1 VREAELAGH
10 HPKPVLTAAVDARRG
25 GLDGAGSVAGSVA
38 DVLRW
43 RVRLQ
48 TRDRDPERRVDRV
61 DWTTWTTWSAS
72 VPGPVGQFAHDLA
85 VLATDRQAQIGQTA
99 AVELPEWAISHF
111 GGRPPAE
118 TDEPAWFGLR
128 NAAAHDEDVAVA
140 GGRPGPQHSGFATP
154 TALRQISHDDLTAWL
169 KARGVRATA
178 ALAASAGSRPTRR
191 PPCC

>member
-1 VREAELAGH
+1 VRAAELAGH
-10 HPKPVLTAAVDARRG
+10 HPEPVLTTAVDARRG
-25 GLDGAGSVAGSVA
+25 GLDGAGTVVAGSVA

-61 DWTTWTTWSAS
+61 DWTTCSAS
-72 VPGPVGQFAHDLA
+72 VPGPVGQFAHHLA

-111 GGRPPAE
+111 GGPE